1 MAKRLS
7 PQRAELFRLR
17 EYGKRVRTLKRGAA
31 RAAKVWGNVVFTKR
45 AGGK

>member
-17 EYGKRVRTLKRGAA
+17 EYGKRVRLLRRGAA
-31 RAAKVWGNVVFTKR
+31 RAAKIAANVVFTKR
-45 AGGK
+45 RGGM